1 MMVLNRGK
9 KAKQIILTGIL
20 LLFTVSIILAVPPT
34 ITKKTTTTTNPLNPT
49 TQTTTMVEGRNSN
62 GDEGATEWNQT
73 FGRTGE
79 DEGYCVE
86 QTSDGGYIITGSI
99 TDSFGAGGFNVWL
112 IKTYPNGTEEWNQTY
127 GGTDYDMGYSV
138 EQTSDGGYIITGFTD
153 SFGAGGF
160 NVWLIKTYPNGTEE
174 WNQTYGGTDL
184 DEGLCVEQTIPDG
197 GYIITGSTNSFSVGG
212 GDDDVWLIK
221 TYPNGTEE
229 WNQTYGRTDDE
240 KGKGVEQT
248 SDGGYIITGWTR
260 SFGDGDEVW
269 LIKTYPNGTEEW
281 NQTYGRTGNE
291 WGYCVEQTTPDG
303 GYIISGWT
311 NSFGDGSEVWL
322 IKTNANGD
330 TIWNQTYGGTG
341 SEDGRCVEQTADGG
355 YIITGGTT
363 SFGDPDVWLLK
374 TDANGNEVWNQTYG
388 RADQDWAWCV
398 EQTSDGGY
406 IITGYTESYGAGDI
420 DVWLIKVFHDVPFI
434 DQPADIVYEEGS
446 IGHNITWHPR
456 DPVNPHMFNVTRNET
471 LVNSSAWDG
480 GDITVNVDGLSIGTY
495 IFNCT
500 VNDKLGFSASD
511 TVMVT
516 VTEAPEEE
524 EEEGFPWLWLGVGV
538 VVVAAG
544 IGAAILYFKKE

>member
-99 TDSFGAGGFNVWL
+99 TAG
-112 IKTYPNGTEEWNQTY
+112 PD
-127 GGTDYDMGYSV
+127 DY
-138 EQTSDGGYIITGFTD
+138 
-153 SFGAGGF
+153 
-160 NVWLIKTYPNGTEE
+160 
-174 WNQTYGGTDL
+174 
-184 DEGLCVEQTIPDG
+184 
-197 GYIITGSTNSFSVGG
+197 
-212 GDDDVWLIK
+212 DVWLIK

>member
-99 TDSFGAGGFNVWL
+99 TAGPDDYDVWL

-127 GGTDYDMGYSV
+127 GGTDYDMGYCV